1 MSSLT
6 SKGQVTIPKAIRD
19 KFGLKTGDRVDFK
32 IENGKVILTFHKGTI
47 LNAIRKPGK
56 AESSKKQEV

>member
-6 SKGQVTIPKAIRD
+6 SKGQITIPKTVRD

-32 IENGKVILTFHKGTI
+32 IENGKVVLSFQKGTI
-47 LNAIRKPGK
+47 LDAVRKPEK
-56 AESSKKQEV
+56 SSLK